1 MCQSYLRN
9 LVKNSTI
16 FGAVSRRTEPKQTKV
31 CTSCNTG
38 SSLSRKQRGEMQ
50 FLTWVQVPAWFWE
63 KLGHG
68 CPRQWSITTRG
79 RGQSRKD
86 VSRTRWN
93 KRMPSFPGALASRKQ
108 DKSQG
113 KSVSMT
119 GLSSP
124 LHFYGLGF
132 FFLNFVRPGQK
143 PLDPQNYLWELI

>member
-16 FGAVSRRTEPKQTKV
+16 FGAVSHRTEPKQTRG
-31 CTSCNTG
+31 CTSYNTG
-38 SSLSRKQRGEMQ
+38 SSLSQKQRGEMQ
-50 FLTWVQVPAWFWE
+50 FLTWVQVPAWFRE

-68 CPRQWSITTRG
+68 CLCQWSITTRG
-79 RGQSRKD
+79 IGRSRKD
-86 VSRTRWN
+86 ISRTPWN
-93 KRMPSFPGALASRKQ
+93 TRMPSFPEALASRKQ

-113 KSVSMT
+113 KSASMT

-132 FFLNFVRPGQK
+132 FFLNFVRPDQK
-143 PLDPQNYLWELI
+143 PLVSQNYLWELF